1 MRGKAVEQRQAR
13 YLPLHGK
20 RVLVTRPAEQAGEFI
35 QDLRNLGAEPVLC
48 PTIRIVPP
56 EDIRPLQAAIERLSE
71 YDWVIFTSVNGVRF
85 FFEQLGAGEQKAEG
99 RRQKAEGRRDRVCLG
114 PSVVGSLGTGDR
126 GQGTGDRR
134 SSPRLN
140 PKSKIQNPKSP
151 IPRRLRLAAIGPATA
166 DALAGYGLPVD
177 FVPDQYVAEAIV
189 DGIGDVRGQRILL
202 PRADIARRALVEGLE
217 ARGAEVHE
225 VTAYRT
231 LPANP
236 GDLQSLLGQQP
247 AIDIATFT
255 SPSTVHNFVAL
266 LADGLTQNVLGRA
279 VVACIGP
286 ITASAAQAEGLRVD
300 IVAPEHTTSG
310 LLQTIVGY
318 FDEHERE
325 L

>member
-1 MRGKAVEQRQAR
+1 MRGKASEQRQAR

-35 QDLRNLGAEPVLC
+35 QDLRNLGADPVVC

-56 EDIRPLQAAIERLSE
+56 EDIRPLQAAVERLSE

-85 FFEQLGAGEQKAEG
+85 FCEQPGVG
-99 RRQKAEGRRDRVCLG
+99 G
-114 PSVVGSLGTGDR
+114 PASD
-126 GQGTGDRR
+126 
-134 SSPRLN
+134 PAA
-140 PKSKIQNPKSP
+140 PIPYPPSP
-151 IPRRLRLAAIGPATA
+151 IPQRVRLAAIGPATA
-166 DALAGYGLPVD
+166 DALAGHGLSVA
-177 FVPDQYVAEAIV
+177 FVPDQYEAESIV

-202 PRADIARRALVEGLE
+202 PRADIARRALVEGL
-217 ARGAEVHE
+217 AAKGAEVHE

-231 LPANP
+231 VPASP
-236 GDLQSLLGQQP
+236 ADLEALLGQEL

-266 LADGLTQNVLGRA
+266 LEDGLIQRVLGRA

-286 ITASAAQAEGLRVD
+286 ITARAAQAEGLHVD
-300 IVAPEHTTSG
+300 LVAPEHTTSG
-310 LLQTIVGY
+310 LLQAIVGY
-318 FDEHERE
+318 VEERERE